1 MPHFFFLF
9 QIICISIS
17 LLNHFICDIFKY
29 AVLESKTNYKIK
41 YILLSSPL
49 SFIIYLKNSWLSISA
64 DFHKVHCIVYYKLCE
79 VLLFHFLTYCYKNKR
94 KMPQSSHAMNKINP
108 HHELAGQ
115 SGSINTG
122 LTYIQNP
129 FPWTSRGKKKKKNK
143 SVSQWRGCEVFR
155 RFISR
160 LF

>member
-1 MPHFFFLF
+1 MPYFTALHGTVVLFRNIRATKNLVIGMIFSATFFFLF

-115 SGSINTG
+115 SGSVNTA

-129 FPWTSRGKKKKKNK
+129 FP
-143 SVSQWRGCEVFR
+143 
-155 RFISR
+155 
-160 LF
+160 